1 MVQIDV
7 IYRGQ
12 LRCMATHGPSR
23 VELATDAPVD
33 NHGRG
38 ESFSPTDLMATA
50 LGTCMLTTMAIRTRA
65 QNYALEGMTA
75 EVKKHMSSAGPR
87 RIVELAV
94 EIVVPNAT
102 RLGPS
107 DREAL
112 QDAAH
117 TCPVR
122 LSLLDAIQVP
132 VVFHWRD

>member
-7 IYRGQ
+7 VYRGQ
-12 LRCMATHGPSR
+12 LRCVANHGPSR

-50 LGTCMLTTMAIRTRA
+50 LGTCMLTTMAIRTRVRG
-65 QNYALEGMTA
+65 YALEGMTA
-75 EVKKHMSSAGPR
+75 EVKKHMSSEGPR
-87 RIVELAV
+87 RIVKLEV
-94 EIVVPNAT
+94 QIEVPNAAS
-102 RLGPS
+102 LGPS
-107 DREAL
+107 DRDAL

-122 LSLLDAIQVP
+122 LSLLHAI
-132 VVFHWRD
+132 

>member
-7 IYRGQ
+7 VYRGQ
-12 LRCMATHGPSR
+12 LRCIATHGPSG

-38 ESFSPTDLMATA
+38 ESFSPTDLIAAA
-50 LGTCMLTTMAIRTRA
+50 LATCMLTTMAIRTRA

-75 EVKKHMSSAGPR
+75 EVRKHMSSAGPR
-87 RIVELAV
+87 RIVKLEV
-94 EIVVPNAT
+94 EIAVPDAT
-102 RLGPS
+102 TLGPS

-112 QDAAH
+112 ADAAH

-132 VVFHWRD
+132 IVFHWRD